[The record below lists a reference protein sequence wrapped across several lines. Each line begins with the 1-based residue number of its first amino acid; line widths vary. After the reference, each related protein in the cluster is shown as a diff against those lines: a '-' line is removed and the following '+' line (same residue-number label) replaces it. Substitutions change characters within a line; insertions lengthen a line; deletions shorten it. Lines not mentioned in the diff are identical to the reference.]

1 MAQVAPWNRALPTC
15 VICAPCRRRQLSIL
29 SKCNELSELY
39 ASRLLAC
46 CVFLGSFREA
56 WMTPLLR
63 SWPDQLLVSNTI

>member
-15 VICAPCRRRQLSIL
+15 VICAPCGRRQLSIL

-39 ASRLLAC
+39 ASTLLAC